1 MWRFETR
8 TQYSKQDR
16 SVKTG
21 NVVIIT
27 KRVQELRNSR
37 NCSSACF
44 ITLDAV
50 VGVHGGRL
58 TVIHSWMKATGRKSG
73 FYLNLVLQI
82 SKREPQVGTMVWPF
96 SSSSVKVEKL
106 VSFISYL
113 RKCNERERS
122 QCLKT
127 RKYNQREWSQFLHL
141 GGAGDGE
148 VWLWVRPLQRAWD
161 DNRLPGPRKTFYN
174 CKSMFDLLSQLN
186 PLVKSCDHSKFQA
199 DIPIVITL

>member
-1 MWRFETR
+1 MLVLFINRCSPLHRGDITFALIPVLVFLVFWFNNVTIWDKNTMSQTR
-8 TQYSKQDR
+8 SKREDWKCR
-16 SVKTG
+16 HY
-21 NVVIIT
+21 N
-27 KRVQELRNSR
+27 KRVQELHNSR

-73 FYLNLVLQI
+73 FYLNLLILQI

-96 SSSSVKVEKL
+96 SSNSVKVEKL
-106 VSFISYL
+106 VSFISYI

-127 RKYNQREWSQFLHL
+127 RKYNEREWSQCLHL

-161 DNRLPGPRKTFYN
+161 DNRLPGLCKT
-174 CKSMFDLLSQLN
+174 L
-186 PLVKSCDHSKFQA
+186 
-199 DIPIVITL
+199 